1 MLFADGDEEDDPDL
15 VEKQCL
21 EICNGS
27 SKPEI
32 VIQGEDD
39 ESSVQ
44 AKKRKAHSTSFHAIR
59 LLKKLIK

>member
-32 VIQGEDD
+32 
-39 ESSVQ
+39 SSRE
-44 AKKRKAHSTSFHAIR
+44 KMTKAPFK
-59 LLKKLIK
+59 LKSEKLIILVFT